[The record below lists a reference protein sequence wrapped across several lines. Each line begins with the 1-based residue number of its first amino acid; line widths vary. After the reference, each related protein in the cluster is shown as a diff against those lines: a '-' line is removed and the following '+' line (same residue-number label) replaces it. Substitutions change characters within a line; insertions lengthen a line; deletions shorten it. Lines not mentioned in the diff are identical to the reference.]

1 MKVFL
6 IIIFVALAA
15 FSVRQTIMLKS
26 ISDSRRLL
34 KEKMELMK
42 KENDEYNSVL
52 KRKENKIVQLNSE
65 VEQLA
70 SSSRKIEKLYSE
82 ASKNN
87 KYLKEQVESK
97 NQEIGRLYDDIRQ
110 SDIFSNDSGDNN
122 TNIQLKNKFREL
134 ISEREKLYAE
144 IKRLNDQKNSS
155 SDQASADEQ
164 RLITMHTKLQK
175 LNSYL
180 EKAKTEIDTAR
191 KKLEQKDKVIADLKS
206 ENEIL
211 VSGAKKLRAA
221 YEKLKQQK

>member
-26 ISDSRRLL
+26 VSDSRRLL
-34 KEKMELMK
+34 KDKMALLK
-42 KENDEYNSVL
+42 KENDEYSSVL

-70 SSSRKIEKLYSE
+70 SSSKKLERLYSE

-110 SDIFSNDSGDNN
+110 SDIFGTDSGDNN

-180 EKAKTEIDTAR
+180 EKAKTEIDNAR

-206 ENEIL
+206 ENETL

-221 YEKLKQQK
+221 YEKLKQQ

>member
-1 MKVFL
+1 
-6 IIIFVALAA
+6 
-15 FSVRQTIMLKS
+15 
-26 ISDSRRLL
+26 
-34 KEKMELMK
+34 MK

-70 SSSRKIEKLYSE
+70 SSSKKLERLYSE

-110 SDIFSNDSGDNN
+110 SDIFGTDSGDNN

-164 RLITMHTKLQK
+164 RLITMHAKLQK

-180 EKAKTEIDTAR
+180 EKAKTEIDNAR

-206 ENEIL
+206 ENETL

>member
-110 SDIFSNDSGDNN
+110 SDIFGTDSGDNN

-144 IKRLNDQKNSS
+144 IKRLNDQKNIS

-180 EKAKTEIDTAR
+180 EKAKTEIDNAR

-206 ENEIL
+206 ENETL

-221 YEKLKQQK
+221 YEKLKQQ